1 MKQTIHERIE
11 QISVNMR
18 DDIYVNMYLVRG
30 ERNILIDTGITP
42 APQRDLLPVLKKHN
56 LTLSDISVVLN
67 THGHPDHTGGNA
79 AIKAAGG
86 AEICIHKAEQAFLT
100 DDRARIF
107 DLYSAPVFE
116 AMGGDPMAEKR
127 MFLAMAGPVQVPDRI
142 VEDGDVIDAG
152 DGIKL
157 KIIHLPGHSD
167 GSIGIFWEEEG
178 VLFSGD
184 AVAGLHIGGGKIPI
198 ILDISA
204 YKKSLQRLKGL
215 PVSSLLCGH
224 RYRALDFPTSSSREG
239 DEVSVFIEQSLDL
252 AEKIDAAIMA
262 VLPKASG
269 KGFVQLADEVIDI
282 LPRNMDFLPFTKVD
296 NPFLTAQSIFFRLRE
311 LGWER

>member
-1 MKQTIHERIE
+1 MKQTIHERIDR
-11 QISVNMR
+11 ISVNMR

-42 APQRDLLPVLKKHN
+42 APQRDLLPVLKKYD
-56 LTLSDISVVLN
+56 LTLSDISLVLN

-79 AIKAAGG
+79 TVKAAGG
-86 AEICIHKAEQAFLT
+86 AEVCVHKEERAFLA
-100 DDRARIF
+100 DDRECIF

-116 AMGGDPMAEKR
+116 AMGGDPEAEKR
-127 MFLAMAGPVQVPDRI
+127 MFLAMAGPVQIPDRI
-142 VEDGDVIDAG
+142 VEDGDIIDAG

-167 GSIGIFWEEEG
+167 GSIGIFWEKEG
-178 VLFSGD
+178 ILFSGD

-215 PVSSLLCGH
+215 PVRSLLCGH
-224 RYRALDFPTSSSREG
+224 RYRALDLPTSSSREG
-239 DEVSVFIEQSLDL
+239 DEVNIFIDQSLDL
-252 AEKIDAAIMA
+252 AGRIDAAIAA

-269 KGFVQLADEVIDI
+269 KSFVQLADEVIDI
-282 LPRNMDFLPFTKVD
+282 LPGDMDFLPFTKVES
-296 NPFLTAQSIFFRLRE
+296 PFLTAQSIFFRLRE